1 MLWSSDRDEVGLV
14 CGGCDTFCRRDAK
27 FCPTCGKEL
36 VLRPADPSSPAHTQ
50 PSFSAPPKFVS
61 HSLPFEA
68 KSDGRKVAQS
78 GGGAAEHSEE
88 KPMDQARYY
97 VCESCMTPVPSGHKF
112 CGRCGAGVPDTMLH
126 QPVEFYSD
134 MQDPSKAR
142 LILIR
147 GEGMDGL
154 SYHLKADQ
162 HIVGRAGQVEFPDD
176 PFVSPKH
183 ANFFYRDDR
192 LVVRDEG
199 SLNGV
204 YYRIRGAVEI
214 APGDTF
220 LAGEQL
226 FRLDPTP
233 KASDGADADG
243 TYFYS
248 SPKYPSAFRLNQILE
263 GGAVGM
269 TVCTRGASIQIG
281 REDGD
286 LNFPADLFMSARH
299 CTVEE
304 REGRYHLTDL
314 DSRNGTYIRIK
325 TERALNHGDYV
336 FIGRRLLRVEM
347 NSN

>member
-1 MLWSSDRDEVGLV
+1 
-14 CGGCDTFCRRDAK
+14 
-27 FCPTCGKEL
+27 
-36 VLRPADPSSPAHTQ
+36 
-50 PSFSAPPKFVS
+50 
-61 HSLPFEA
+61 
-68 KSDGRKVAQS
+68 
-78 GGGAAEHSEE
+78 
-88 KPMDQARYY
+88 
-97 VCESCMTPVPSGHKF
+97 MTPVPSGHKF
-112 CGRCGAGVPDTMLH
+112 CGRCGAAVPDAMLH

-162 HIVGRAGQVEFPDD
+162 HIVGRSGQVEFPDD
-176 PFVSPKH
+176 QFVSPTH

-204 YYRIRGAVEI
+204 YYRIRGTVEI

-233 KASDGADADG
+233 KASDGADPDG

-248 SPKYPSAFRLNQILE
+248 SPKYPSAFRLNQMLE

-269 TVCTRGASIQIG
+269 TVCTRGTSIQIG

-314 DSRNGTYIRIK
+314 DSRNGTYVRIK